1 MGHFW
6 AVILGVAQ
14 GIAEFL
20 PISSTAHLK
29 LIPWV
34 FGIEGQ
40 YSFLVDAGKAQAFD
54 IALHAGS
61 FVAIML
67 ALWGDWVELVRS
79 AAGKPRPQRRTRR
92 ARFAEA
98 AAGAEPHEL
107 APDPKRDP
115 RFARRFLGFLLV
127 TSVPG
132 ALFGVALDDKIEK
145 YSTPAFITPQGV
157 LTGFHYAP
165 LLVGGCL
172 IVFGVLLWAVD
183 RFMPAA
189 DQIESM
195 TWGKALAI
203 GLAQAAA
210 LIPGVSRSG
219 STMTAGRAL
228 GLDRDATARYSFMA
242 ALPIIGGA
250 AVFGLRHVPIAELLS
265 LDWMLGFVASAIT
278 SMLVMRW
285 MLDYVRNHSFSI
297 FMWYRIVAGA
307 LIIGL
312 FFIKG

>member
-6 AVILGVAQ
+6 AVVLGIAQ
-14 GIAEFL
+14 GITEFL

-29 LIPWV
+29 LIPWL

-40 YSFLVDAGKAQAFD
+40 YSFLVDANKAAAFD

-61 FVAIML
+61 FVAILL
-67 ALWGDWVELVRS
+67 ALWGDWAELVRS
-79 AAGKPRPQRRTRR
+79 ALGGPRPQRRTRR
-92 ARFAEA
+92 ARYAEA
-98 AAGAEPHEL
+98 AQGAEPQEL

-115 RFARRFLGFLLV
+115 KFARRFLGFLIV

-132 ALFGVALDDKIEK
+132 ALFGVALDEKIEK
-145 YSTPAFITPQGV
+145 YSTPAFTTPQGV
-157 LTGFHYAP
+157 VTGFHYAP
-165 LLVGGCL
+165 LVVGVCL

-183 RFMPAA
+183 RFMPAN

-203 GLAQAAA
+203 GLAQAVA

-250 AVFGLRHVPIAELLS
+250 AVFGLRHVPLPELFS
-265 LDWMLGFVASAIT
+265 ADWVLGFVASAIT
-278 SMLVMRW
+278 SVLLMRW
-285 MLDYVRNHSFSI
+285 MLDYIRNHSFSI
-297 FMWYRIVAGA
+297 FMWYRIAAG
-307 LIIGL
+307 LLVIGV
-312 FFIKG
+312 FFLKG